1 MRGFRLL
8 GMVLWLSYASLS
20 QAATGFSVQNISC
33 SGTQATIIGDVTG
46 PLSIGCDGSLS
57 LIGGSIH
64 SDTSIM
70 LAADETLTLVDLTL
84 SAPQIDLSGASIYIG
99 SSVDMGLGSS
109 VDMELRPTAP
119 VGGGRP
125 TPGGMDLLAGISAG
139 GQVTL
144 HGGGGS
150 GGGNLGS
157 TGIAGSISL
166 RPGGTTVNG
175 GLVSISAGGQITLHG
190 GGGSGSGNPGS
201 TGIAGSISL
210 RPGGI
215 TVGGGSGDS
224 SITVIPS
231 IPEPSTFA
239 IMLCGLAAL
248 ASRLRSAR
256 TRRL

>member
-20 QAATGFSVQNISC
+20 QAATGFSVQNFSC

-99 SSVDMGLGSS
+99 NSVDM
-109 VDMELRPTAP
+109 DLRPTAP
-119 VGGGRP
+119 VDGGRP

-139 GQVTL
+139 GQITL

-150 GGGNLGS
+150 GGGNRGS
-157 TGIAGSISL
+157 TGIG
-166 RPGGTTVNG
+166 
-175 GLVSISAGGQITLHG
+175 
-190 GGGSGSGNPGS
+190 
-201 TGIAGSISL
+201 GSISL